1 MEFMIT
7 RTSLW
12 TNNQKPT
19 QKAYK
24 EGGNWYIKINS
35 LDELIELTR
44 KEGKIII
51 DEDFLEI
58 YDDYRE

>member
-12 TNNQKPT
+12 TNNKKPT
-19 QKAYK
+19 QQAYK

-44 KEGKIII
+44 KEGQIII
-51 DEDFLEI
+51 DEDSLEI

>member
-12 TNNQKPT
+12 TNNQKPY

-24 EGGNWYIKINS
+24 EGENWYIKINS

-51 DEDFLEI
+51 DEDSLEI